1 MKFHKIFGSKINF
14 YKLLEEQSIFIINSA
29 DALQSYMETQ
39 DQDYADQVKS
49 LEEDADD
56 KRRELIQNLN
66 NTFITP
72 FDRED
77 IFTLS
82 KSLDDI
88 LDYFKTTVNQME
100 IYAIEPAPELIS
112 FTQLLQAGSKSI
124 HDAVCCMKTN
134 PAESV
139 KNAMK
144 AKKSEN
150 KVEALYRNS
159 IAELLM
165 GNDIKYII
173 KMRELYRHLS
183 NCADKIDH
191 SADLGCHILMK
202 EVSY

>member
-1 MKFHKIFGSKINF
+1 MKLQKIFGSKINF
-14 YKLLEEQSIFIINSA
+14 YKLLEEQSTYIVNSA
-29 DALQSYMETQ
+29 DALQSYMETL
-39 DQDYADQVKS
+39 DQSYADKVKT
-49 LEEDADD
+49 LEKDADN
-56 KRRELIQNLN
+56 KRWELVQDLN
-66 NTFITP
+66 KTFITP

-77 IFTLS
+77 IYMLS

-88 LDYFKTTVNQME
+88 LDYYKTTVNQME
-100 IYAIEPAPELIS
+100 IYEIQPTPELID
-112 FTQLLQAGSKSI
+112 FTRMLHAGSISI
-124 HDAVCCMKTN
+124 HDAVCCMKSN
-134 PAESV
+134 PTDSV
-139 KNAMK
+139 KSAMK

-159 IAELLM
+159 IAELLT

-191 SADLGCHILMK
+191 SADLVCHILMK